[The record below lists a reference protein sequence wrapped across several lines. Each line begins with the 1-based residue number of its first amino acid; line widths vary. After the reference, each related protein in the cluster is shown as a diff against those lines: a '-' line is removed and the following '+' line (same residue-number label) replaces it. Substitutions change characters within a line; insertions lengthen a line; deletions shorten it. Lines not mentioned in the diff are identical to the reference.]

1 MGKDWREWHRHYDN
15 PNSST
20 ALRLA
25 IVQRDLRRA
34 LAEAPRDE
42 DGIINLITMCAGEGR
57 DVLPVLAEQD
67 GGERVK
73 AILVEYDPNISQIA
87 SAAVENLGLSEV
99 EVRTADAGTTDTYSD
114 LPPAQI
120 LTVCSVFGNIP
131 AADVRR
137 TVATLP
143 ALMAPDGIVIWT
155 RSEDEPS
162 QGVRRVFLEHG
173 FTEMSFTIT
182 EDNLFRIGMNRLAD
196 RPADLRPPPPGTRM
210 FNFF

>member
-1 MGKDWREWHRHYDN
+1 MPKNWLDWHRHYDN

-25 IVQRDLRRA
+25 VVQRDLRRA

-42 DGIINLITMCAGEGR
+42 GGGINLITMCAGEGR

-67 GGERVK
+67 AGVRVK
-73 AILVEYDPNISQIA
+73 AVLIEYDPTLSQLA
-87 SAAVENLGLSEV
+87 REAVEKLGLSDV

-114 LPPAQI
+114 LPLAQV

-131 AADVRR
+131 MEDVRR
-137 TVATLP
+137 TIATLP
-143 ALMAPDGIVIWT
+143 SLMVPDGIVIWT
-155 RSEDEPS
+155 RSEREPS
-162 QGVRRVFLEHG
+162 LAVRRTFLEHG
-173 FTEMSFTIT
+173 FDEMSFTTT
-182 EDNLFRIGMNRLAD
+182 EDELFRIGMNRVAG
-196 RPADLRPPPPGTRM
+196 RPADLRPPQPGTRM